1 MMLTK
6 MILRAASQNAACV
19 MSCHRKSTAYPFLL
33 TAGYPRRL
41 PFPATEGTG
50 SS

>member
-1 MMLTK
+1 MLTK

-33 TAGYPRRL
+33 TAG
-41 PFPATEGTG
+41 
-50 SS
+50 